1 MKKVFSIRW
10 KGIFLLR
17 KIMKKYLIILFAA
30 ALIWSC
36 GSEKEDAGNPAL
48 DSLDAINKGL
58 QNQIGEKDS
67 SIIGFIAAINEIQDN
82 LDVVKARQKLVKAS
96 SGSKEKVTNNK
107 AEIIKDIQM
116 INELMEDNKQKI
128 VRLQERLKTSD
139 SKTAELEK
147 LITRL
152 GSEIEEK
159 NLEIQ
164 DLQNQLERSNLE
176 LGEMTRKFE
185 NADSDSKQKTALLN
199 TAYYTAGTT
208 KDLIKKGVITK
219 SGGFIG
225 IGKAKKLAE
234 NFNQENFVKVDI
246 TRFKSA
252 KFEAKNIKL
261 ITTHPPNTFVITSS
275 KEESVLTINKPD
287 QFWSASKYLVV
298 LLEK

>member
-1 MKKVFSIRW
+1 
-10 KGIFLLR
+10 
-17 KIMKKYLIILFAA
+17 MKKYFALVITAAIL
-30 ALIWSC
+30 WSC
-36 GSEKEDAGNPAL
+36 GGEKEDVGNPAL

-58 QNQIGEKDS
+58 HNQLGEKDS
-67 SIIGFIAAINEIQDN
+67 SIIEFIAAINEIQDN

-96 SGSKEKVTNNK
+96 SGSKEKVSNNK
-107 AEIIKDIQM
+107 EEIIKDIQM
-116 INELMEDNKQKI
+116 INGLMEENKQKI

-139 SKTAELEK
+139 AKTSELEK

-152 GSEIEEK
+152 SSEIEEK

-164 DLQNQLERSNLE
+164 DLNNQLERSNLE
-176 LGEMTRKFE
+176 LGEMTRKYE
-185 NADSDSKQKTALLN
+185 SADSDSKQKTALLN
-199 TAYYTAGTT
+199 TAYYTAGTS

-225 IGKAKKLAE
+225 LGKAKKLAE

-246 TRFKSA
+246 SRFKSA
-252 KFEAKNIKL
+252 KFEAKGIKL
-261 ITTHPPNTFVITSS
+261 ITTHPPNTFVITST
-275 KEESVLTINKPD
+275 KEESVLTINKPE